1 MTVNTV
7 RSHRYEFANG
17 NEYVTHANPYS
28 MGRALLAEGNLPEAI
43 KALEAEVQRNGDN
56 SDAWLALGLVR
67 AAPVSG
73 YAAMFQAAS
82 RTRLGRS
89 PISPMQPRSVAFLNS
104 AVAPLGAGGL
114 ALCRS
119 SCIDS

>member
-1 MTVNTV
+1 M

-56 SDAWLALGLVR
+56 SDAWLALGLVS
-67 AAPVSG
+67 AAPLRCHVPSCLPHS
-73 YAAMFQAAS
+73 AWS
-82 RTRLGRS
+82 
-89 PISPMQPRSVAFLNS
+89 QPDLCDATAQRSVFEQRCCTARRRR
-104 AVAPLGAGGL
+104 ACTVPQ
-114 ALCRS
+114 
-119 SCIDS
+119 

>member
-1 MTVNTV
+1 M

-56 SDAWLALGLVR
+56 SDAWLALGLVS
-67 AAPVSG
+67 AAPLRCHVTSCLP
-73 YAAMFQAAS
+73 

-89 PISPMQPRSVAFLNS
+89 PISPMQPRSVAFSNS
-104 AVAPLGAGGL
+104 AVVAPLDAGGL

-119 SCIDS
+119 SCIHS